1 MTESRKIYR
10 RTQDGFR
17 VLGRGNME
25 VKREQRS
32 QDDEN
37 TQGRHRNCCRLPGSA
52 MKTRLPKQV
61 SCWALLLNVVSS
73 WLRGAVCRSAA
84 LDHTQFSGHENT
96 FTNIRQLEVIF
107 RVAQEKE
114 VQMVSFPACA
124 AVRVDEHETIT
135 NDWSQVVF

>member
-1 MTESRKIYR
+1 MAWK
-10 RTQDGFR
+10 
-17 VLGRGNME
+17 
-25 VKREQRS
+25 
-32 QDDEN
+32 
-37 TQGRHRNCCRLPGSA
+37 
-52 MKTRLPKQV
+52 V

-96 FTNIRQLEVIF
+96 FTNIGQLEVIF

-135 NDWSQVVF
+135 NDRSQVVFGSVGKYTHSVHGIEVQLFPNPPRDTQSMLKEEEDDEEEEESESETTYDEMQS